1 MIVKTCR
8 IDNEFDMYGSQSAKA
23 GVNRLRPAAARS
35 SAARSSAARGSAAR
49 GSAERVQHLLPGNLV
64 ALRTGF
70 QLEHPDARLAQ
81 PGEAGGQGRVP

>member
-35 SAARSSAARGSAAR
+35 SAARSSAAR